1 MLPKTAQN
9 KNKNKWSFSYNFA
22 KIIVNAKHYSQFF
35 YDLLIPFNLIL
46 IKISPIW
53 YLLKI
58 ILGMKTLNKRK
69 ILFLDHTWTL
79 N

>member
-1 MLPKTAQN
+1 MHILSMLPKTAQN

-46 IKISPIW
+46 IKISPI
-53 YLLKI
+53 
-58 ILGMKTLNKRK
+58 
-69 ILFLDHTWTL
+69 
-79 N
+79 